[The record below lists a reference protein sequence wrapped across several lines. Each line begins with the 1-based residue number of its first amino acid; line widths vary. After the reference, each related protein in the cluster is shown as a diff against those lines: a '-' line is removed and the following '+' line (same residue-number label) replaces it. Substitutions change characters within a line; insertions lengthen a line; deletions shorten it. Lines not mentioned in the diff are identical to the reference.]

1 MVLPYST
8 EYLRKAAAAAYQMAD
23 GDLDQAIFF
32 FVDKVGTD
40 HNISHLREYIFNW
53 GVRFDQFG
61 NVANASRDRSSSR
74 KVDSS
79 EALKAAKIFQK
90 GFKSGGRQLPF
101 SSIKDALERSAA
113 LKRIQQK
120 CECSPETLYR
130 HMCQADP
137 TGMQSRPVEFRKQLT
152 DEQKMERV
160 KAALWYL
167 QRSDDWFKRVFYTD
181 GAKVVVA
188 PKGYRG
194 TLGGR
199 QVSGGTYVLE
209 DARLKIGKRKT
220 QTIAFYI
227 CVNALEGAVAIAIV
241 TGTTGKPLVFMVSA
255 GGFHMQR
262 LEH

>member
-8 EYLRKAAAAAYQMAD
+8 EDLRKQAAAAYLMAD
-23 GDLDQAIFF
+23 GDLDQATFF

-40 HNISHLREYIFNW
+40 HNISHLRKYISRW

-79 EALKAAKIFQK
+79 EAIKAAKIYQK

-101 SSIKDALERSAA
+101 SSIKDALEKSAA
-113 LKRIQQK
+113 LKQIQQE
-120 CECSPETLYR
+120 CECSAETLYR

-160 KAALWYL
+160 EAARWYL
-167 QRSDDWFKRVFYTD
+167 QRSDDWFKRVFYID

-220 QTIAFYI
+220 KTIAFYV
-227 CVNALEGAVAIAIV
+227 CVNALEGAVGIVIV
-241 TGTTGKPLVFMVSA
+241 TGTSEKPLLFLVSA
-255 GGFHMQR
+255 G
-262 LEH
+262 